1 VILHEGFKYDI
12 ARPEFAMLALAG
24 QESSIN
30 MIELA
35 SSLL

>member
-30 MIELA
+30 LIEVA

>member
-1 VILHEGFKYDI
+1 VSLHEGFKYDI